1 MDNATTLTKKIIVP
15 ERVLFREL
23 DGESVLLNLDNESY
37 YGLDEIGT
45 RMLTLLMESNT
56 IQAACA
62 ILQEEY
68 EVEPERLQSDLLE
81 LIGELEQQGLVT
93 VED

>member
-1 MDNATTLTKKIIVP
+1 MDNVITLTKKIIVP

-56 IQAACA
+56 IEVACA
-62 ILQEEY
+62 ILLEEY
-68 EVEPERLQSDLLE
+68 EVEPERLQSDLLD

-93 VED
+93 VEN